1 MIDAFPAIPF
11 LDRVSSPRYPASR
24 VLVAAASL
32 LLHPIVTLPVLV
44 YLLGGDPRQIV
55 VYAIV
60 AGIAGG
66 LSGPVGTILAAKPEV
81 SRIVIV
87 GLLATQAL
95 GFLIAVM
102 AGLGADSMGNGTLL
116 QFTAI
121 AYILL
126 TIPGSLLA
134 RIGEQGHEY
143 RRAASATIGGVLPA
157 VAGTL
162 LAGLMMWRLFDAG
175 GIGSDDL
182 LARALVGGALLATAG
197 AWLANYPTI
206 LANQLPHPARPM
218 PTVEWP
224 GLLSNRPLLRYAG
237 YRFVEGVARFADPF
251 LLVGV
256 ITLISPGVTW
266 IGGAVLAFAIG
277 DTLARVVATRA
288 FKPSNVRGV
297 FIVAGFFH
305 ALAFIV
311 VAFASDVLDAS
322 VVSERNLS
330 ESWRDWGAVAAALAL
345 GISYQL
351 VRTGH
356 IAYIR
361 SITSPGT
368 RDLSL
373 AASGVITIVTAFSPL
388 IAIQILDTR
397 DVATL
402 LQIGAGA
409 SMISLLATTLIVPT
423 YAPPRR
429 PWSAWGLRRP

>member
-1 MIDAFPAIPF
+1 MIDAFPAIPY
-11 LDRVSSPRYPASR
+11 LNRVSSPRYPASR

-32 LLHPIVTLPVLV
+32 LIHPIVTLPVLV
-44 YLLGGDPRQIV
+44 YLLGGDPGQIV
-55 VYAIV
+55 IYAIV

-66 LSGPVGTILAAKPEV
+66 LAGPVGAVVAAKPEA

-87 GLLATQAL
+87 SLLAVQAL
-95 GFLIAVM
+95 GFMVAVM
-102 AGLGADSMGNGTLL
+102 AGLGADGMGNGTLI
-116 QFTAI
+116 QFAAI
-121 AYILL
+121 AYLLL
-126 TIPGSLLA
+126 TIPGALLA
-134 RIGEQGHEY
+134 RIGEQGHEF
-143 RRAASATIGGVLPA
+143 RRAASASIGGILPA

-162 LAGLMMWRLFDAG
+162 LAGLMVWRLFEAG
-175 GIGSDDL
+175 GMGSDDL

-197 AWLANYPTI
+197 AWLAHYPTI
-206 LANQLPHPARPM
+206 LATQLPHPARPM

-224 GLLSNRPLLRYAG
+224 GLLSNRPLMRYAG
-237 YRFVEGVARFADPF
+237 YRFIEGIARFADPF

-256 ITLISPGVTW
+256 ITLISPGVAW
-266 IGGAVLAFAIG
+266 IGGAVLAFAAG
-277 DTLARVVATRA
+277 DALARALATRA

-297 FIVAGFFH
+297 FIAAGFFH

-311 VAFASDVLDAS
+311 VAFAGDVLGAS
-322 VVSERNLS
+322 VISERNLS

-351 VRTGH
+351 MRTGH

-373 AASGVITIVTAFSPL
+373 SASGIVAIATAFAPL
-388 IAIQILDTR
+388 IAVQILDTR

-409 SMISLLATTLIVPT
+409 SIISLLATALVVPT
-423 YAPPRR
+423 YAPARR
-429 PWSAWGLRRP
+429 PWSAWGLRR